1 MLKEKKDKPT
11 YEAPVV
17 MPLGELATGEG
28 QPCRNGGSAV
38 MCNNGSTATNNCRSG
53 SNAVQSCSTGRAAGQ
68 TCNTGIAGK
77 PPGPPQC
84 RSGMRANRC
93 RMGMTAL
100 SN

>member
-1 MLKEKKDKPT
+1 MSRDTKDKPT
-11 YEAPVV
+11 YQAPVV

-38 MCNNGSTATNNCRSG
+38 MCNKGSTATNNCRTG
-53 SNAVQSCSTGRAAGQ
+53 SNAVQSCRTGTTAGQ

-77 PPGPPQC
+77 PPGPTNC
-84 RSGMRANRC
+84 RSGTRARRC

>member
-1 MLKEKKDKPT
+1 MSIEKEGKPP

-28 QPCRNGGSAV
+28 QPCTTGGSAV
-38 MCNNGSTATNNCRSG
+38 MCNKGSTATNNCRNG
-53 SNAVQSCSTGRAAGQ
+53 SNAVQSCRTGTAAGQ

-84 RSGMRANRC
+84 RSGTGARRC